1 MTQNKESQDGR
12 GWARPNVN
20 VRLSKRRREQLKA
33 LAGQLSESTTPTDVV
48 DHALK
53 VALAGDRALE
63 TRLMDMEDAAEQ
75 RDMQQ
80 RFEFDRL
87 EASIAKMAESVRA
100 LHALISELAHAEEP
114 LS

>member
-1 MTQNKESQDGR
+1 MTQTTESNDAR
-12 GWARPNVN
+12 AWARPNVN
-20 VRLSKRRREQLKA
+20 LRLSKRRREQLRA
-33 LAGQLSESTTPTDVV
+33 LLSQSPESATPTDVI

-53 VALAGDRALE
+53 VALGSDRDFE

-87 EASIAKMAESVRA
+87 QASIAELAKRVGA
-100 LHALISELAHAEEP
+100 LHALISTVAQGDEV
-114 LS
+114 